1 MKPSIMQNF
10 RGARALVIHAPDENR
25 ERLVAVL
32 QRLGLLVGTLDS
44 VEGGSVTQQALES
57 CDVLFFETDQGVGP
71 ILDGL
76 TLPLVPLVAVIGV
89 EAPSRLSR
97 IIRARAAGYI
107 TKPIRSTGVFTTLF
121 LAFNEFAMRR
131 ALAEERGAL
140 EERLRARR
148 FVTKATLKVMRAQ
161 NVDDDE
167 AFRRLRRESMSRRIT
182 VEALC
187 EQIIA
192 SEAAIEDAED
202 RTEDPSGP
210 PAPPAQPVQ
219 RKSYK

>member
-1 MKPSIMQNF
+1 MKPPIMQNF
-10 RGARALVIHAPDENR
+10 RGARALIIHAPDENR

-57 CDVLFFETDQGVGP
+57 CDMLFFETDQGVGP
-71 ILDGL
+71 ILGGL

-121 LAFNEFAMRR
+121 IAFNEFAMRR

-187 EQIIA
+187 EQIA
-192 SEAAIEDAED
+192 SEATTEKTED
-202 RTEDPSGP
+202 RAEDPSGP

-219 RKSYK
+219 RKNYK

>member
-1 MKPSIMQNF
+1 M
-10 RGARALVIHAPDENR
+10 
-25 ERLVAVL
+25 
-32 QRLGLLVGTLDS
+32 
-44 VEGGSVTQQALES
+44 
-57 CDVLFFETDQGVGP
+57 
-71 ILDGL
+71 
-76 TLPLVPLVAVIGV
+76 AVIGV

-187 EQIIA
+187 EQIA
-192 SEAAIEDAED
+192 SEAAIEEAED
-202 RTEDPSGP
+202 RAEDPKGP

-219 RKSYK
+219 RKNYK

>member
-1 MKPSIMQNF
+1 
-10 RGARALVIHAPDENR
+10 
-25 ERLVAVL
+25 
-32 QRLGLLVGTLDS
+32 
-44 VEGGSVTQQALES
+44 
-57 CDVLFFETDQGVGP
+57 
-71 ILDGL
+71 
-76 TLPLVPLVAVIGV
+76 
-89 EAPSRLSR
+89 
-97 IIRARAAGYI
+97 
-107 TKPIRSTGVFTTLF
+107 
-121 LAFNEFAMRR
+121 MRR